1 LGVDSLE
8 LVRFLKETQPRRF
21 LRRRL
26 KKMAGRLRITQ
37 IRSAIGRVKEQKAMV
52 RALGIKRLHQSV
64 EHQDNPAVRGMIQ
77 KVKHLVK
84 VEEV

>member
-1 LGVDSLE
+1 
-8 LVRFLKETQPRRF
+8 
-21 LRRRL
+21 
-26 KKMAGRLRITQ
+26 MAGRLRITP

-52 RALGIKRLHQSV
+52 RALGIKRLYQSV

>member
-1 LGVDSLE
+1 
-8 LVRFLKETQPRRF
+8 
-21 LRRRL
+21 
-26 KKMAGRLRITQ
+26 MAGRLRITQ
-37 IRSAIGRVKEQKAMV
+37 IRSAIGRVKEQKQMV

-64 EHQDNPAVRGMIQ
+64 EHADTPAVRGMIQ

>member
-1 LGVDSLE
+1 
-8 LVRFLKETQPRRF
+8 
-21 LRRRL
+21 
-26 KKMAGRLRITQ
+26 MAGRLRITQ
-37 IRSAIGRVKEQKAMV
+37 IRSTIGRVKEQKAMV
-52 RALGIKRLHQSV
+52 RALGIKRLYQSV